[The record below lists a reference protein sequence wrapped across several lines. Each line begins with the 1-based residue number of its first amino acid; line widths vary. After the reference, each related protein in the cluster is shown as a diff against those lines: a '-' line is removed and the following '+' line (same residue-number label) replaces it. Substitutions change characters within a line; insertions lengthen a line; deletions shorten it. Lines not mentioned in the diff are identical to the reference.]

1 MQMEVPVEENWTL
14 VRRAKARGARILLNL
29 APAAPVPEDIL
40 AMLDLLLV
48 NGGEAVALAHQ
59 AGFSAERPEDIAT
72 ALAGR
77 YGLACIVTLGAAGAI
92 AVSPGLRLAVPA
104 LPITPVGT
112 TGAGDAFAGR
122 TSKRLNY
129 RHQCPTT

>member
-104 LPITPVGT
+104 LPNPRSEARRVGKEGVST
-112 TGAGDAFAGR
+112 CR
-122 TSKRLNY
+122 SRWSPS
-129 RHQCPTT
+129 H